1 MKIRFRF
8 KQKMLTLCC
17 VPMILLTVF
26 SMILGLAQ
34 FKDGMY
40 KETKSSLYSSAIAA
54 LNLYQ
59 SQGYGDYALKS
70 DGDVWRGKNFDVS
83 TETSVVD
90 GLKEKT
96 GVDITFFFKD
106 TAVMTSIKNDKD
118 QRWIGMQAGE
128 NIKTYTLQQGAELWY
143 KNIEIDHKMCHAYI
157 IPITQSSDGSVI
169 GAMMASQ
176 SAETFQHMIKRFI
189 MVSVAVSFVI
199 LLAVILFI
207 FVYIGSLTK
216 VLHDVRRVLLRVSMG
231 DLSDDRLIRIKRSDE
246 FGELAQGTEKLRVKI
261 DELLS
266 ETKRG
271 TETLKQAVEHLN
283 ATSERVAAAAKET
296 SLNIDQIS
304 TTANTQKAETRNA
317 TEDVEITNSAINLM
331 LDHISD
337 INKLSIDMESSSRES
352 QNILEELLLS
362 SRNSQET
369 VKDISQQ
376 VMVTNESVQQIK
388 SVTEY
393 ITDIA
398 EETNLLALNASIE
411 AARAGEA
418 GRGFAVVAEQ
428 IQKLAEQSNNSAAKI
443 GQNIR
448 ELVVKTEGIVQAMD
462 IIEDTLK
469 KQEESVD
476 KTKKIFD
483 ELNESILNVNHKE
496 SEMQKNI
503 ADMNQAKENVSNII
517 QQIAEAAEDSAFVSA
532 NAETMTGQM
541 TEEMQGLT
549 TLMEDLTDVANKLSE
564 NLELFLA

>member
-143 KNIEIDHKMCHAYI
+143 KNIDIDHKMCHAYI

-231 DLSDDRLIRIKRSDE
+231 DFSDDRLIRIKRSDE

-317 TEDVEITNSAINLM
+317 TEDVETTNSAINLM

>member
-1 MKIRFRF
+1 MKIGFRF

-317 TEDVEITNSAINLM
+317 TEDVETTNSAINLM

-549 TLMEDLTDVANKLSE
+549 TLIENLTDVANKLSE

>member
-1 MKIRFRF
+1 M
-8 KQKMLTLCC
+8 
-17 VPMILLTVF
+17 
-26 SMILGLAQ
+26 
-34 FKDGMY
+34 
-40 KETKSSLYSSAIAA
+40 
-54 LNLYQ
+54 
-59 SQGYGDYALKS
+59 
-70 DGDVWRGKNFDVS
+70 
-83 TETSVVD
+83 
-90 GLKEKT
+90 
-96 GVDITFFFKD
+96 
-106 TAVMTSIKNDKD
+106 
-118 QRWIGMQAGE
+118 
-128 NIKTYTLQQGAELWY
+128 
-143 KNIEIDHKMCHAYI
+143 
-157 IPITQSSDGSVI
+157 
-169 GAMMASQ
+169 
-176 SAETFQHMIKRFI
+176 
-189 MVSVAVSFVI
+189 
-199 LLAVILFI
+199 
-207 FVYIGSLTK
+207 
-216 VLHDVRRVLLRVSMG
+216 
-231 DLSDDRLIRIKRSDE
+231 
-246 FGELAQGTEKLRVKI
+246 
-261 DELLS
+261 
-266 ETKRG
+266 
-271 TETLKQAVEHLN
+271 
-283 ATSERVAAAAKET
+283 AAAAKET

-317 TEDVEITNSAINLM
+317 TEDVETTNSAINLM

-411 AARAGEA
+411 ATRAGEA

-549 TLMEDLTDVANKLSE
+549 TLIENLTDVANKLSE

>member
-283 ATSERVAAAAKET
+283 ATSERVAAAVKET

-317 TEDVEITNSAINLM
+317 TEDVETTNSAINLM

>member
-231 DLSDDRLIRIKRSDE
+231 DFSDDRLIRIKRSDE

-317 TEDVEITNSAINLM
+317 TEDVETTNSAINLM

>member
-317 TEDVEITNSAINLM
+317 TEDVETTNSAINLM

-541 TEEMQGLT
+541 TEEMRGLT

>member
-1 MKIRFRF
+1 M
-8 KQKMLTLCC
+8 
-17 VPMILLTVF
+17 
-26 SMILGLAQ
+26 
-34 FKDGMY
+34 
-40 KETKSSLYSSAIAA
+40 
-54 LNLYQ
+54 
-59 SQGYGDYALKS
+59 
-70 DGDVWRGKNFDVS
+70 
-83 TETSVVD
+83 
-90 GLKEKT
+90 
-96 GVDITFFFKD
+96 
-106 TAVMTSIKNDKD
+106 
-118 QRWIGMQAGE
+118 
-128 NIKTYTLQQGAELWY
+128 
-143 KNIEIDHKMCHAYI
+143 
-157 IPITQSSDGSVI
+157 
-169 GAMMASQ
+169 
-176 SAETFQHMIKRFI
+176 
-189 MVSVAVSFVI
+189 
-199 LLAVILFI
+199 
-207 FVYIGSLTK
+207 
-216 VLHDVRRVLLRVSMG
+216 
-231 DLSDDRLIRIKRSDE
+231 
-246 FGELAQGTEKLRVKI
+246 
-261 DELLS
+261 
-266 ETKRG
+266 
-271 TETLKQAVEHLN
+271 
-283 ATSERVAAAAKET
+283 AAAAKET

-317 TEDVEITNSAINLM
+317 TEDVETTNSAINLM

-352 QNILEELLLS
+352 QKILEELLLS

-369 VKDISQQ
+369 AKDISQQ

-541 TEEMQGLT
+541 TEEMRGLT

>member
-34 FKDGMY
+34 
-40 KETKSSLYSSAIAA
+40 
-54 LNLYQ
+54 
-59 SQGYGDYALKS
+59 
-70 DGDVWRGKNFDVS
+70 
-83 TETSVVD
+83 
-90 GLKEKT
+90 
-96 GVDITFFFKD
+96 FKD

-143 KNIEIDHKMCHAYI
+143 KNIEINHKMCHAYI

-304 TTANTQKAETRNA
+304 TTANTQKA
-317 TEDVEITNSAINLM
+317 
-331 LDHISD
+331 
-337 INKLSIDMESSSRES
+337 
-352 QNILEELLLS
+352 
-362 SRNSQET
+362 
-369 VKDISQQ
+369 
-376 VMVTNESVQQIK
+376 
-388 SVTEY
+388 
-393 ITDIA
+393 
-398 EETNLLALNASIE
+398 ETNLLALNASIE

>member
-106 TAVMTSIKNDKD
+106 TAVMTSIKNDND

-216 VLHDVRRVLLRVSMG
+216 VLHDVRRVLLKVSMG
-231 DLSDDRLIRIKRSDE
+231 DFSDDRLIRIKRSDE

-317 TEDVEITNSAINLM
+317 TEDVETTNSAINLM

-352 QNILEELLLS
+352 QKILEELLLS

-369 VKDISQQ
+369 AKDISQQ

-541 TEEMQGLT
+541 TEEMRGLT

>member
-1 MKIRFRF
+1 
-8 KQKMLTLCC
+8 
-17 VPMILLTVF
+17 
-26 SMILGLAQ
+26 
-34 FKDGMY
+34 
-40 KETKSSLYSSAIAA
+40 
-54 LNLYQ
+54 
-59 SQGYGDYALKS
+59 
-70 DGDVWRGKNFDVS
+70 
-83 TETSVVD
+83 
-90 GLKEKT
+90 
-96 GVDITFFFKD
+96 
-106 TAVMTSIKNDKD
+106 
-118 QRWIGMQAGE
+118 
-128 NIKTYTLQQGAELWY
+128 
-143 KNIEIDHKMCHAYI
+143 
-157 IPITQSSDGSVI
+157 
-169 GAMMASQ
+169 
-176 SAETFQHMIKRFI
+176 
-189 MVSVAVSFVI
+189 
-199 LLAVILFI
+199 
-207 FVYIGSLTK
+207 
-216 VLHDVRRVLLRVSMG
+216 MG

-283 ATSERVAAAAKET
+283 ATSERVAASAKET

-317 TEDVEITNSAINLM
+317 TEDVETTNSAINLM

-352 QNILEELLLS
+352 QKILEELLLS

-369 VKDISQQ
+369 AKDISQQ

-541 TEEMQGLT
+541 TEEMRGLT

>member
-317 TEDVEITNSAINLM
+317 TEDVETTNSAINLM

-517 QQIAEAAEDSAFVSA
+517 KQIAEAAEDSAFVSA

>member
-1 MKIRFRF
+1 
-8 KQKMLTLCC
+8 
-17 VPMILLTVF
+17 
-26 SMILGLAQ
+26 
-34 FKDGMY
+34 
-40 KETKSSLYSSAIAA
+40 
-54 LNLYQ
+54 
-59 SQGYGDYALKS
+59 
-70 DGDVWRGKNFDVS
+70 
-83 TETSVVD
+83 
-90 GLKEKT
+90 
-96 GVDITFFFKD
+96 
-106 TAVMTSIKNDKD
+106 
-118 QRWIGMQAGE
+118 
-128 NIKTYTLQQGAELWY
+128 
-143 KNIEIDHKMCHAYI
+143 
-157 IPITQSSDGSVI
+157 
-169 GAMMASQ
+169 
-176 SAETFQHMIKRFI
+176 
-189 MVSVAVSFVI
+189 
-199 LLAVILFI
+199 
-207 FVYIGSLTK
+207 
-216 VLHDVRRVLLRVSMG
+216 MG

-304 TTANTQKAETRNA
+304 TTANTQKAETGNA
-317 TEDVEITNSAINLM
+317 TEDVETTNSAINLM

-352 QNILEELLLS
+352 QKILEELLLS

-369 VKDISQQ
+369 AKDISQQ

-541 TEEMQGLT
+541 TEEMRGLT